1 MLAMRFFVAFAALSF
16 RPHLDRKSVFRP
28 PAFLRRSM
36 LTSPSLDVVSNAVS
50 TADFVKIKQW
60 LLDFT
65 SQLTLS
71 DYDTQ
76 VGQ

>member
-1 MLAMRFFVAFAALSF
+1 MLAMRFFVAFAALVSTTF
-16 RPHLDRKSVFRP
+16 GSKICL
-28 PAFLRRSM
+28 
-36 LTSPSLDVVSNAVS
+36 PSTCIPQAIDADFTFVIDVSNAVS